1 MYKYRGGKAEKNPV
15 GEWKDF
21 EISKLI
27 NNWYLPM
34 YLLHNGVNDLIYTSK
49 LNWKQTS
56 EVNTII
62 LSVYELGRLGP
73 EAKLS

>member
-1 MYKYRGGKAEKNPV
+1 
-15 GEWKDF
+15 
-21 EISKLI
+21 
-27 NNWYLPM
+27 M

-62 LSVYELGRLGP
+62 LSVYELVD
-73 EAKLS
+73 

>member
-1 MYKYRGGKAEKNPV
+1 
-15 GEWKDF
+15 
-21 EISKLI
+21 
-27 NNWYLPM
+27 M